1 MSLLSRFTSIFSSSQ
16 TTQAS
21 STPINQQLQ
30 EILTQ
35 IINSNGKLD
44 LKQKGQVLA
53 QFLLDRDVGEHI
65 EFLFQFLETR
75 SKDLSGVQV
84 VNLLAAIHQQF
95 QYNELIQEVAI
106 KLRET
111 KMSWVQLEKQEW
123 YSTQTEPDQQKNQ
136 QTQKILTEFE
146 DKAQPARIYAQLCYV
161 YLQKLA
167 ANVDLYRSVIK
178 LNYPYITE
186 KDYIEAKLIF
196 LWHYKIQNLIN
207 SGSILIQFNPN
218 LIDIQVAL
226 YFDVWRFQK
235 FICTEIEKIIDQ
247 YATLP
252 NSDTLSLYEIYCESQ
267 RHYEHLN
274 QFHQFT
280 QSITQ
285 PPPQCQINNTLL
297 QEFFAFV
304 TKLKVLNQFNFKK
317 SIKVP
322 NKQDP
327 MMGIPTKNPNVLNI
341 RRSSQQLDDQQSNG
355 SEKEEEDFANNKK
368 FRSDHNRVQSTFQY
382 AQK

>member
-1 MSLLSRFTSIFSSSQ
+1 MSLFSRFTSIFGSSP

-30 EILTQ
+30 EKLAQ
-35 IINSNGKLD
+35 IITSNSKLD
-44 LKQKGQVLA
+44 LKQKGEVLA
-53 QFLLDRDVGEHI
+53 QYLLDRDEHI
-65 EFLFQFLETR
+65 EFLFQFLETK
-75 SKDLSGVQV
+75 SKDLQGVQV
-84 VNLLAAIHQQF
+84 VHLLAALHQQF
-95 QYNELIQEVAI
+95 QYNEIIQDVAI

-123 YSTQTEPDQQKNQ
+123 YTTQTEPDQQKNQ
-136 QTQKILTEFE
+136 QSQKILTEFE

-167 ANVDLYRSVIK
+167 ANVDLYRAVLK
-178 LNYPYITE
+178 LNYPYVADKE
-186 KDYIEAKLIF
+186 QIEAKLMF

-207 SGSILIQFNPN
+207 SGLILIQYNPN
-218 LIDIQVAL
+218 LIEIQVAL
-226 YFDVWRFQK
+226 YVDVWRFQK

-252 NSDTLSLYEIYCESQ
+252 NSDTLSLYEIYCESIK
-267 RHYEHLN
+267 HYEYLN

-280 QSITQ
+280 QTITK

-327 MMGIPTKNPNVLNI
+327 IMGIPTKNPNVINI
-341 RRSSQQLDDQQSNG
+341 RRSSQQLHDQESSESEAEIELG
-355 SEKEEEDFANNKK
+355 SNKK
-368 FRSDHNRVQSTFQY
+368 NKSDHNRGQSTFQY
-382 AQK
+382 VQK

>member
-1 MSLLSRFTSIFSSSQ
+1 MSLFSRFTSIFGSNQ

-30 EILTQ
+30 EKLAQ
-35 IINSNGKLD
+35 IITSNSKLD
-44 LKQKGQVLA
+44 LKQKGEVLA
-53 QFLLDRDVGEHI
+53 QYLLDRDEHI
-65 EFLFQFLETR
+65 EFLFQFLETK
-75 SKDLSGVQV
+75 SKDLQGVQV
-84 VNLLAAIHQQF
+84 VHLLAALHQQF
-95 QYNELIQEVAI
+95 QYNEIIQDVAI

-111 KMSWVQLEKQEW
+111 KMPWVQLEKQEW
-123 YSTQTEPDQQKNQ
+123 YSTQTEPDLQKNQ

-167 ANVDLYRSVIK
+167 ANVDLYRAVLK
-178 LNYPYITE
+178 LNYPYVADKE
-186 KDYIEAKLIF
+186 QIEAKLMF

-207 SGSILIQFNPN
+207 SGLILIQYNPN
-218 LIDIQVAL
+218 LIEIQVAL
-226 YFDVWRFQK
+226 YVDVWRFQK

-252 NSDTLSLYEIYCESQ
+252 NSDTLSLYEIYCESIK
-267 RHYEHLN
+267 HYEYLN

-280 QSITQ
+280 QNITK
-285 PPPQCQINNTLL
+285 PPPQCQINNSLL
-297 QEFFAFV
+297 QEFFGFV

-327 MMGIPTKNPNVLNI
+327 IMGIPTKNPNVINI
-341 RRSSQQLDDQQSNG
+341 RRSSQQLNDSLS
-355 SEKEEEDFANNKK
+355 SESEVEIDLGNNKK
-368 FRSDHNRVQSTFQY
+368 MRSDHNRGQSTFQY
-382 AQK
+382 VQK